1 MELLLFY
8 RSREHS
14 ACSRFQ
20 KASLGDKTRR
30 GRNPEGLKLAARFF
44 KKASLGD
51 ATRWGRNPEGS
62 KLAARTPREFGM
74 AKTAVDVE
82 MPPPDVI
89 ARGMQ
94 DMEAG
99 ARCSVQLAF
108 DMWRAGRMQ
117 IADLDELLRSF
128 AWQST
133 ELRGW
138 FDVVDRKRDRK
149 RQNSPIP
156 HPETAML
163 ALEDMAAL
171 MEGATQPR
179 SGTRGRAVLE
189 AILRH
194 R

>member
-1 MELLLFY
+1 
-8 RSREHS
+8 
-14 ACSRFQ
+14 
-20 KASLGDKTRR
+20 
-30 GRNPEGLKLAARFF
+30 
-44 KKASLGD
+44 
-51 ATRWGRNPEGS
+51 
-62 KLAARTPREFGM
+62 M

-138 FDVVDRKRDRK
+138 FDVVDRRRDRK

-179 SGTRGRAVLE
+179 SGTRGRAALE

>member
-1 MELLLFY
+1 MLFY
-8 RSREHS
+8 RSRELF
-14 ACSRFQ
+14 ACS
-20 KASLGDKTRR
+20 
-30 GRNPEGLKLAARFF
+30 RFF

-51 ATRWGRNPEGS
+51 ATRWGRNPKGS

-82 MPPPDVI
+82 MPLPDVI

-128 AWQST
+128 TWQST

-179 SGTRGRAVLE
+179 SGTRGRAALE

>member
-1 MELLLFY
+1 MG
-8 RSREHS
+8 S
-14 ACSRFQ
+14 
-20 KASLGDKTRR
+20 K
-30 GRNPEGLKLAARFF
+30 PEGVETCCLFLLKLEAR
-44 KKASLGD
+44 A
-51 ATRWGRNPEGS
+51 
-62 KLAARTPREFGM
+62 PREFGM
-74 AKTAVDVE
+74 EKTAVDVE

-89 ARGMQ
+89 ALGMQ

-149 RQNSPIP
+149 CQNSPIP

-179 SGTRGRAVLE
+179 SGTRGRAALE